1 MSDLRSRQEAAL
13 EAALRKTRESVLTP
27 PLQLTLSEWSTKYL
41 YLSPEASALPGR
53 FRFERAIFQKE
64 VFDTLSDPAYRKVV
78 IMAASQTM
86 KTQALLAYIGYAMHV
101 DPAPILVVQ
110 PSIKM
115 SKSFSKDRIDTMI
128 RDVKQLRERVSDSK
142 KRDGGNTSMHKLF
155 PGGALTIATANS
167 PSDLAARPVRYL
179 FLDETDRYEPTA
191 EGDPIQI
198 AQARTTTFWNSK
210 QVLVSSPGD
219 EEISRIA
226 HEYNLSDKRIFMV
239 PCHACG
245 EDQELQ
251 WRQVKWQDHKPHT
264 AHYYCVGCET
274 PWTDQQRNQ
283 NVMKGRWVKTNP
295 NSNVAGFHISA
306 LYSSFKTIPEL
317 VEEFLASKDDPEQ
330 LKVFVNTRL
339 AETWKNDATAVGDIQ
354 WLNRMEDYT
363 PQTISENVLFITAGL
378 DVQVDR
384 LEMEV
389 VGWGVGD
396 ESWSLEYY
404 VIQGDPTSPTP
415 WMQLDNILSN
425 VYTRTDG
432 VKMKI
437 NATCIDTGGT
447 ATQDVL
453 NFAAKNGHRNV
464 FPIKGMPGP
473 KPIMHKKSRH
483 FRKGGRFYPVGVDT
497 AKERLYQQLKIDKP
511 GPGYCHF
518 PSTYGEEYF
527 AGLTSEKYIVKYRK
541 GHPYKI
547 WFKKPSVR
555 NEPLDCRVYAIAARQ
570 TITMNLDKRAEQLK
584 AAVKKAEE
592 VVLEQT
598 PVEKGLAPETKTEQP
613 QVIAP
618 PVNVATPQTNVRPGR
633 PPRNSG
639 WMGGFR

>member
-1 MSDLRSRQEAAL
+1 MSELVQRQEAAL
-13 EAALRKTRESVLTP
+13 LARLAKVARDVLIP
-27 PLQLTLSEWSTKYL
+27 PPRMSLSEWATSYL

-53 FRFERAIFQKE
+53 FRFDRAIFQKE
-64 VFDTLSDPAYRKVV
+64 VFDELSNPLTRKVV

-86 KTQALLAYIGYAMHV
+86 KTQSLLAYIGFIMHL

-110 PSIKM
+110 PTIKM

-128 RDVKQLRERVSDSK
+128 RDVKFLRERVSDSK

-179 FLDETDRYEPTA
+179 FLDETDRYEPTS

-198 AQARTTTFWNSK
+198 ASARTTTFFNSK
-210 QVLVSSPGD
+210 TVLVSSPGD
-219 EEISRIA
+219 EEISRIN

-239 PCHACG
+239 PCHVCG
-245 EDQELQ
+245 EDQELS
-251 WRQVKWQDHKPHT
+251 WKQVKWQDGNPYT
-264 AHYYCVGCET
+264 AHYYCRGCET

-295 NSNVAGFHISA
+295 ASPIAGFHISA
-306 LYSSFKTIPEL
+306 LYSSFKTIPEIAA
-317 VEEFLASKDDPEQ
+317 EFIAVKDDPEQ

-339 AETWKNDATAVGDIQ
+339 AETWKSDATAVGEIQ

-363 PQTISENVLFITAGL
+363 PERIPDGVLFITAGL

-396 ESWSLEYY
+396 ESWSLEYF

-415 WMQLDNILSN
+415 WMQLDGILSTI
-425 VYTRTDG
+425 YTRADG

-447 ATQDVL
+447 ATQDVI
-453 NFAAKNGHRNV
+453 NFCAKNGSRNV
-464 FPIKGMPGP
+464 FPIKGIAGP
-473 KPIMHKKSRH
+473 RPIMLKKSRH

-518 PSTYGEEYF
+518 PDRYGDEYF
-527 AGLTSEKYIVKYRK
+527 QGLTSEKYIVKYRK

-570 TITMNLDKRAEQLK
+570 TISMDVSKRAEQLK
-584 AAVKKAEE
+584 AGLIKKAEA
-592 VVLEQT
+592 VVEQT
-598 PVEKGLAPETKTEQP
+598 PPEKQEGLPVP
-613 QVIAP
+613 VAP
-618 PVNVATPQTNVRPGR
+618 PPVIVPPTPTTPMPNRPRR
-633 PPRNSG
+633 PPRGHG
-639 WMGGFR
+639 WMSGLK